1 MANPDKGINMNSE
14 TTMTEQL
21 NAVQEGAKS
30 QLPTEVF
37 ETFKTDQDEL
47 DAAGVPDTVVHVG
60 TEMPDATLLSVT
72 GTPVTFGEVQ
82 GERPAVVVF
91 YRGAWCPYCNVTL
104 RSYQSEL
111 EPALKELGAALI
123 AISPQKPDGSLSMKE
138 KHELSFPVLSDP
150 ANALARA
157 LGILAAPNAETQAA
171 QLKLGLDV
179 STLNINDDADLPMPT
194 VLIVDAEGTIRWID
208 VHPNYT
214 TRSEPGDILD
224 AYRSVVGDK

>member
-1 MANPDKGINMNSE
+1 
-14 TTMTEQL
+14 
-21 NAVQEGAKS
+21 
-30 QLPTEVF
+30 
-37 ETFKTDQDEL
+37 
-47 DAAGVPDTVVHVG
+47 
-60 TEMPDATLLSVT
+60 
-72 GTPVTFGEVQ
+72 
-82 GERPAVVVF
+82 
-91 YRGAWCPYCNVTL
+91 
-104 RSYQSEL
+104 
-111 EPALKELGAALI
+111 LKELGAALI